1 LLSAVDVDLATRRP
15 NLKGIRFID
24 DYEFAVDE
32 RSEAEGVASDLQS
45 ILSNY
50 ELALKSSKTAIIQLP
65 HPFEPLWTSRLR
77 TFLFRRAGVTG
88 QRNDLTA
95 YFDSAFTF
103 AKQDP
108 DENTLKFAIARLN
121 GVEIAE
127 DNWPIF
133 QGYWLNV
140 SLMNQHVSLRPAIN
154 LLTIKKSVCHGSISL
169 DPRPQSRNCG
179 QAPPWRSE

>member
-1 LLSAVDVDLATRRP
+1 LAEILLSAVDVDLATRRP

-50 ELALKSSKTAIIQLP
+50 ELALNPSKTAIIQLP

-133 QGYWLNV
+133 QRILAQCVINE
-140 SLMNQHVSLRPAIN
+140 PAC
-154 LLTIKKSVCHGSISL
+154 LPQTCDQLAHYQEVVCPRIHIFGPTPSI
-169 DPRPQSRNCG
+169 
-179 QAPPWRSE
+179 A